1 MVDRFSSERGTAGVL
16 AVRRE
21 PDREAIKRNFIV
33 MSDEGGRVTRVI
45 EKPQHSPHYQYHL
58 HDPAD
63 PKSHRRSVY
72 RFVVRSQPQPMLT
85 TLDCADPSMSVP
97 ERDESTTALQALTQW
112 NNRFVEEMSGRTGEQ
127 LAAHASL
134 PVPEQ
139 VARATRL
146 VLGRAPSPEELNP
159 LSNYLENHGE
169 ANFARLLFN
178 LNAFLYVD

>member
-1 MVDRFSSERGTAGVL
+1 
-16 AVRRE
+16 
-21 PDREAIKRNFIV
+21 
-33 MSDEGGRVTRVI
+33 
-45 EKPQHSPHYQYHL
+45 
-58 HDPAD
+58 
-63 PKSHRRSVY
+63 
-72 RFVVRSQPQPMLT
+72 MLT

-139 VARATRL
+139 ATRATRL
-146 VLGRAPSPEELNP
+146 VLGRPPSPEELNP